1 MRELQRAG
9 QSQANLD
16 ELAVKL
22 GLKSAEALFLAT
34 ARGEVGPRAIEVA
47 LRGDAEPPPPE
58 PEIHTRAS
66 RAGDSRILVG
76 GVDKLLTQ
84 VGLCCKP
91 MPPDAI
97 IGFVTRGKGI
107 SIHRVD
113 CINFRNM
120 AARNPERVI
129 GAEWGAQSG
138 AVYPVDLVVDA
149 GDRQGLLRD
158 ISDILSREKIN
169 VTAVKTQSRG
179 GVAHMGFVVELSEK
193 DVLQRV
199 LSLLREVPGVIR
211 AERR

>member
-1 MRELQRAG
+1 LQREG
-9 QSQANLD
+9 QTQANLD

-22 GLKSAEALFLAT
+22 GLKSAEAMFLAA
-34 ARGEVGPRAIEVA
+34 ARGEVGMRAIDTA
-47 LRGDAEPPPPE
+47 LRGAVEALPPE
-58 PEIHTRAS
+58 PEIHTRKS
-66 RAGDSRILVG
+66 RAGDSRILVV

-107 SIHRVD
+107 SIHRVE

-129 GAEWGAQSG
+129 GAEWGTQSG

-179 GVAHMGFVVELSEK
+179 GIAHMSFVVELSEK
-193 DVLQRV
+193 SVLQRV
-199 LSLLREVPGVIR
+199 LSLLREVPGVVR